1 MTRLVKLTIFASAA
15 LALASLGASD
25 FATAQEK
32 TWRKCIDCA
41 SGGNGGGPDVGNGQN
56 EGYSG
61 KRKQY
66 ELPDGQNGP
75 DQGTSMKRKWKP
87 QPDNQ
92 AEIDDDGPDQG
103 TSMKRKW
110 KPPQGDQYQK
120 GGDENVVIDKK
131 RVRQA
136 DRSKWKYDSKRHE
149 RRRYKDK
156 KYRFYFGGFWYPQ
169 PYWDEPYYYIDRYRV
184 SCREGAD
191 IVSERFARVRIVECD
206 GRVYTY
212 LGRRYG
218 DTFEIK
224 LSSRT
229 GRILDAREI

>member
-1 MTRLVKLTIFASAA
+1 MTRLVKLTIFASA
-15 LALASLGASD
+15 LALASLGASH

-32 TWRKCIDCA
+32 TWRKCIDCVP
-41 SGGNGGGPDVGNGQN
+41 GGNGGGPDVGQD

-92 AEIDDDGPDQG
+92 AEIGDDGPDQG

-120 GGDENVVIDKK
+120 GGDDDVVIDKK

-136 DRSKWKYDSKRHE
+136 DRSKWKYNPDRHE
-149 RRRYKDK
+149 RRRHKDK

-169 PYWDEPYYYIDRYRV
+169 PYWDEPYYYIDPYRV
-184 SCREGAD
+184 SCREGAE

-206 GRVYTY
+206 GRVFTY